1 MNRNVV
7 PAFYRYL
14 QAQEEGVC
22 STRGRGRKG
31 PPPPPVLSPVLRDA
45 YARCGGGG
53 PTAPDKQVDGAK
65 GFVDAIEGVVALFKR
80 AEDEG
85 YTTCGLWNACGSLSY
100 ADVMIAPC
108 KFP

>member
-1 MNRNVV
+1 M
-7 PAFYRYL
+7 
-14 QAQEEGVC
+14 C
-22 STRGRGRKG
+22 STRGRRRKG

-85 YTTCGLWNACGSLSY
+85 YTACGLWNASGSLSY